1 MGEPGPTVYT
11 RARVCVCVNAR
22 PRPCALPRELNRQL
36 GVGAFI
42 ERLLLARLHREYANV
57 IVADGYNAVKTDVI
71 SWKRRPITGSKP
83 FETRHFNDP
92 RMKEGCIF
100 QMKSSD

>member
-1 MGEPGPTVYT
+1 MYA
-11 RARVCVCVNAR
+11 RARACVCVNAR

-71 SWKRRPITGSKP
+71 SWKRRPITWI
-83 FETRHFNDP
+83 ETLRDATF
-92 RMKEGCIF
+92 
-100 QMKSSD
+100 

>member
-1 MGEPGPTVYT
+1 MGEPGPTVCT
-11 RARVCVCVNAR
+11 RARVCV
-22 PRPCALPRELNRQL
+22 RERAAAPLCSSTLNRQL

-71 SWKRRPITGSKP
+71 SWKRRPITGSKS

-100 QMKSSD
+100 QVKSSD